1 MSTKKTIFKGTATA
15 IITPFKNG
23 KIDYEAYGKILEF
36 QIAGGVNAIVVCG
49 TTGEAAT
56 LTDVEHREI
65 IEYTV
70 KHVNH
75 RVPVIAG
82 TGSNDT
88 AYAIELSKHACEAGA
103 DALLL
108 VTPYYNKTSQKGL
121 VKHFEAVAD
130 ATNKPNILYNVPSR
144 TGVNIS
150 IDAYKALSKH
160 PNIVAT
166 KEASGNIA
174 FISELLDAC
183 GDDLDVYSGND
194 DQIIPMMSLG
204 ALGVISVLANIMPA
218 ETSLMTK
225 LYLDGEV
232 KKSAEMQLKLFK
244 LINAL
249 FMTVN
254 PIPVKTAMAKM
265 GFCDIEM
272 RLPLCEMDEKDNEK
286 LFDLM
291 RKHGLIK

>member
-1 MSTKKTIFKGTATA
+1 MNKTRIFTGAATA

-23 KIDYEAYGKILEF
+23 VIDYEAYEKILEF
-36 QIAGGVNAIVVCG
+36 QLNSGINGIVVCG

-56 LTDVEHREI
+56 LTDTEHRDI
-65 IEYTV
+65 IEFTV
-70 KHVNH
+70 KKVNK

-88 AYAIELSKHACEAGA
+88 AYAIELSKHACEVGA
-103 DALLL
+103 DALLQ

-121 VKHFEAVAD
+121 VKHFEAIAD
-130 ATNKPNILYNVPSR
+130 VTDRPNILYNVPSR
-144 TGVNIS
+144 TGLNIS
-150 IDAYKALSKH
+150 IDAYRELAKH
-160 PNIVAT
+160 PNICAT

-174 FISELLDAC
+174 FITQLLDAC
-183 GDDLDVYSGND
+183 GDDIDVYSGND
-194 DQIIPMMSLG
+194 DQIIPLMSVG
-204 ALGVISVLANIMPA
+204 AVGVISVLSNIMPK
-218 ETSLMTK
+218 ETAQMTK
-225 LYLDGEV
+225 LFLDGNL
-232 KKSAEMQLKLFK
+232 KQSAQMQLMLMD

-272 RLPLCEMDEKDNEK
+272 RLPLYEMDQKDNQE
-286 LFDLM
+286 LYVQM
-291 RKHGLIK
+291 RKAGLIK